1 MVNWITDKVKKA
13 LKKRKVKIFLVF
25 LFFSTLIWLINNLS
39 ESYVSTSNFD
49 LEYVNVPEGY
59 LFKGAMDNELKVK
72 IKAGGFQLMGFNFK
86 HAKVFIDLAD
96 AQQKDSIFYI
106 PQSVYRKQ
114 VERQLS
120 SSMTLI
126 DIETDTLFVG
136 MLAVVSKKVP
146 VKPNVEVNMAR
157 NYLLDGKME
166 VQPDS
171 VTITGP
177 SEEIDSIS
185 VVRTKKLTLPDL
197 NADFSETVQI
207 ERPKELRN
215 TNYSISKVELT
226 AKIARFSEKVFE
238 VPIITVH
245 FPSDINV
252 KTFPD
257 KISVLCKAK
266 LKRLKKLETSDFE
279 VIADYN
285 QLKDGNTDELKLE
298 LRKKPSGLH
307 SVKLEKNSV
316 EYILNKK

>member
-1 MVNWITDKVKKA
+1 MINKVVDFIKKA

-39 ESYVSTSNFD
+39 RSYVSTANFD

-59 LFKGAMDNELKVK
+59 LFKGATDNELKVK
-72 IKAGGFQLMGFNFK
+72 LKAGGFQFLGFNFR
-86 HAKVFIDLAD
+86 HAKIAIDLAD
-96 AQQKDSIFYI
+96 AKQKDSIFYI
-106 PQSVYRKQ
+106 PQKVYRKQ

-120 SSMTLI
+120 ASMSLV

-136 MLAVVSKKVP
+136 MLAVISKKVP
-146 VKPNVEVNMAR
+146 VIPNVEVNMAR

-171 VTITGP
+171 ITITGP
-177 SEEIDSIS
+177 SKEIDSIEK
-185 VVRTKKLTLPDL
+185 VRTNKMKLPDL
-197 NADFSETVQI
+197 DTNFSETVEI
-207 ERPKELRN
+207 FKPKELKN
-215 TNYSISKVELT
+215 TMYSASEVELA

-238 VPIITVH
+238 VTIKTVH
-245 FPSDINV
+245 FPNGIDV

-257 KISVLCKAK
+257 KVGVVCKAK
-266 LKRLKKLETSDFE
+266 LDRLKKLEVSDFE
-279 VIADYN
+279 VIADYG
-285 QLKDGNTDELKLE
+285 QLKDGNTDVLELE

-307 SVKLEKNSV
+307 SVKLQQSSV